1 MARTRTL
8 RGFIFGLSVT
18 RNLILV
24 TPKPGCM
31 KKSVLLFVI
40 AAVIFTKPGF
50 SQQEE
55 SLLKDTI
62 NIEEVVITGSR
73 TSVNRNNVP
82 FTVSVV
88 PEEKIESSS
97 ESALLPVLSEQVPG
111 LFVTERGI
119 TGFGVSTGSAGQISL
134 RGIGGNPNTQ
144 VLILLDGNP
153 QFMGIMGHP
162 LPDAYIASDVEK
174 VEVIRG
180 PASTLYG
187 TNAMG
192 GVINIITRVQKED
205 GFKANA
211 RLMYGSFNTQKY
223 MVNGGFKKERLSV
236 FASFNHDQTDG
247 HRDSSDFRINNGYF
261 RAGYDISKNLRIN
274 GDFSLANFVGTDPGQ
289 EGHEAGYTYDIT
301 RGMGAVAL
309 DNRFNRTSG
318 SLRFF
323 YNFGEHDITDGFHSI
338 DKNYGIIFYQAFNFF
353 KGNTITIGTDYKK
366 YGGIA
371 ENLQAMNGNGMV
383 FGDTTV
389 WEMAA
394 YAYFQQELFTKLIL
408 NAGFRLEHN
417 STFGNEPVPTGGLAY
432 HPTLTT
438 TLKAS
443 VSKGFRSPTIRE
455 LYLWAPANSALQPE
469 RMMNYEIGVLQN
481 FLKNRV
487 MLELTFY
494 KAMGD
499 NLIQTVMGPTGPVN
513 ENTGEF
519 SNTGVE
525 FAGTFKPAKM
535 FTINATYSYISM
547 KEPIVSA
554 PEQQLNVSGT
564 YKWNRF
570 SFNLSGQ
577 HIHNLYTQVTPQ
589 VEKNSYTLLNS
600 RVSFMIY
607 RYVDVFIKGENL
619 TNKKYYINYGYPMPG
634 IIVFGGINL
643 HF

>member
-1 MARTRTL
+1 MVVITT
-8 RGFIFGLSVT
+8 ISGLSQQS
-18 RNLILV
+18 
-24 TPKPGCM
+24 
-31 KKSVLLFVI
+31 KSI
-40 AAVIFTKPGF
+40 
-50 SQQEE
+50 
-55 SLLKDTI
+55 LKDTV
-62 NIEEVVITGSR
+62 NIDEVIITGSK

-82 FTVSVV
+82 LTVSVV
-88 PEEKIESSS
+88 SKEKIENSS

-119 TGFGVSTGSAGQISL
+119 TGFGVSTGSAGQISV
-134 RGIGGNPNTQ
+134 RDIGGSPNTQ
-144 VLILLDGNP
+144 VLVLLDGNP

-174 VEVIRG
+174 VEIIRG

-192 GVINIITRVQKED
+192 GVINIITKEQIEN

-211 RLMYGSFNTQKY
+211 RLMYGSYNTQKY
-223 MVNGGFKKERLSV
+223 MVNGGFKKKGLSV
-236 FASFNHDQTDG
+236 FASINHDQTNG
-247 HRDSSDFRINNGYF
+247 HRDSSDFKKNNGYF
-261 RAGYDISKNLRIN
+261 RVGYDINNNFRIT
-274 GDFSLANFVGTDPGQ
+274 GDVSLANFEGTDPGP
-289 EGHEAGYTYDIT
+289 EGGKAGNTYDIT

-309 DNRFNRTSG
+309 DNKFNKTSG

-323 YNFGEHDITDGFHSI
+323 YNFGEHNISDGFHSI
-338 DKNYGIIFYQAFNFF
+338 DKNYGIILYQAFNLF

-371 ENLQAMNGNGMV
+371 ENVKAMNGDGMV

-389 WEMAA
+389 YEMAG
-394 YAYFQQELFTKLIL
+394 YVYVQQELFTKLTL

-417 STFGNEPVPTGGLAY
+417 SVFGNEPVPTGGLAY
-432 HPTLTT
+432 HLASTT

-455 LYLWAPANSALQPE
+455 LYLWTPANTNLQPE

-481 FLKNRV
+481 LFKNKV
-487 MLELTFY
+487 SIELTLF
-494 KAMGD
+494 KANGD
-499 NLIQTVMGPTGPVN
+499 NLIQTVMGSTGPKN

-525 FAGTFKPAKM
+525 FSGTFKPTNM
-535 FTINATYSYISM
+535 FTLNATYSYISM
-547 KEPIVSA
+547 EEPIIAA
-554 PEQQLNVSGT
+554 PEQQLNLSGT
-564 YKWNRF
+564 YKLNRF
-570 SFNLSGQ
+570 SLNLSVQ

-589 VEKNSYTLLNS
+589 EVKNSYTLLNS
-600 RVSFMIY
+600 RVSYLIN
-607 RYVDVFIKGENL
+607 RYIDVFIKGENL

-634 IIVFGGINL
+634 IIVFAGLNL